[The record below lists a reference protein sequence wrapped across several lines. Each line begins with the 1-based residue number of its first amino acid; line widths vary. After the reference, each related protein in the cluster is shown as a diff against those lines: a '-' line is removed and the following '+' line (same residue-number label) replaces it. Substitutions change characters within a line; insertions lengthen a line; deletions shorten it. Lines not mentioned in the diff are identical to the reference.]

1 MGAETLLLISGLV
14 VFALIIGAFV
24 GFYVAKRKDNS
35 LQILKELEEHKAKL
49 LSETEKNEELKQSG
63 REIDIYLERL
73 RDEKERAL
81 ILVSRLE
88 AEKSNIERQIKEQ
101 RADIQTMQEKFTKDF
116 KLIANQIFEEKTE
129 SFSKKSKESID
140 QLLSP
145 LKERL
150 VSFEKKVDETH
161 KDNLRETSGLKV
173 ELKTLREMSSKM
185 TEEAE
190 NLTKA
195 LRNDSKVQ
203 GNWGEM
209 ILENILERSGLRKDE
224 EYFLQKSF
232 SNDEGR
238 RFQPDVM
245 IKLPDDKWV
254 IVDSKVSLK
263 AYEDFINED
272 DPKPKERHLRNHLIS
287 IKNHIKGLSEKKYQE
302 VASGKNLDFI
312 LMFVPIEPAFLLA
325 LQADHGLF
333 NEAYDR
339 GIVMVSPTTLIASL
353 KIISTTWKH
362 EYQNRNALEIAD
374 RGKLLLE
381 KFVGFAEDF
390 EKIGVQIDRTS
401 ATYSEAMKKLRDGR
415 GSLVS
420 QAKQLEQLGVR
431 ATKKLSSNLIGD
443 DDSE

>member
-1 MGAETLLLISGLV
+1 MGAETLLVISGLV
-14 VFALIIGAFV
+14 IFALVTGIFAGLFL
-24 GFYVAKRKDNS
+24 AKRKDNS
-35 LQILKELEEHKAKL
+35 PQLLKELEEYKARL
-49 LSETEKNEELKQSG
+49 FSETEKNEEMRQSV
-63 REIDIYLERL
+63 REINTSVDRL
-73 RDEKERAL
+73 RDEKEKAL

-88 AEKSNIERQIKEQ
+88 AEKANVEKQIKEQ
-101 RADIQTMQEKFTKDF
+101 RSDIQTMQEKFTKDF

-129 SFSKKSKESID
+129 NFSKRSKESID

-161 KDNLRETSGLKV
+161 KDNLKETSGLKA

-195 LRNDSKVQ
+195 LRNDTKVQ

-209 ILENILERSGLRKDE
+209 ILENILERSGLRRDE
-224 EYFLQKSF
+224 EYFLQKNF
-232 SNDEGR
+232 STDAGK

-272 DPKPKERHLRNHLIS
+272 ETKAKERHLKNHLIS
-287 IKNHIKGLSEKKYQE
+287 LKTHIKGLSEKKYQE

-312 LMFVPIEPAFLLA
+312 LMFVPIEPAYLTA
-325 LQADHGLF
+325 LQADHSLF

-374 RGKLLLE
+374 RGKLLLD

-390 EKIGVQIDRTS
+390 EKIGIQIDRTS
-401 ATYSEAMKKLRDGR
+401 ATYVDAMKKLKDGR

-420 QAKQLEQLGVR
+420 QAKQLEQLGIR
-431 ATKKLSSNLIGD
+431 ASKKLSSNLIGD
-443 DDSE
+443 DGSE

>member
-1 MGAETLLLISGLV
+1 MGAETLLLISTLV
-14 VFALIIGAFV
+14 VFALALGVFT
-24 GFYVAKRKDNS
+24 GLHLAKKRDES
-35 LQILKELEEHKAKL
+35 PQILKELEEQKAKL
-49 LSETEKNEELKQSG
+49 QSETEKNEELKLAS
-63 REIDIYLERL
+63 REFKTSLERL

-81 ILVSRLE
+81 VLISKLE
-88 AEKSNIERQIKEQ
+88 TEKLNIQKQIEDQ

-129 SFSKKSKESID
+129 NFSRKSKESID

-161 KDNLRETSGLKV
+161 RDSLKETSGLKT
-173 ELKTLREMSSKM
+173 ELRTLREMSAKM

-195 LRNDSKVQ
+195 LRNDTKVQ

-209 ILENILERSGLRKDE
+209 ILESILEGSGLRKDE

-232 SNDEGR
+232 SSDEGR

-254 IVDSKVSLK
+254 IVDSKVSLN
-263 AYEDFINED
+263 AYESFVTEEE
-272 DPKPKERHLRNHLIS
+272 PKAKEKYLKNHLIS
-287 IKNHIKGLSEKKYQE
+287 LNNHIKGLSEKKYQE
-302 VASGKNLDFI
+302 SASGKNLDFI
-312 LMFVPIEPAFLLA
+312 LMFVPIEPAYLTA
-325 LQADHGLF
+325 LQADHSLF
-333 NEAYDR
+333 NEAYER

-362 EYQNRNALEIAD
+362 EYQNRNALEIAE
-374 RGKLLLE
+374 RGKLLFE

-401 ATYSEAMKKLRDGR
+401 ATYGDAMKKLRDGR

-420 QAKQLEQLGVR
+420 QARQLEELGVR
-431 ATKKLSSNLIGD
+431 ANKKLSSNLIADGED
-443 DDSE
+443 A

>member
-1 MGAETLLLISGLV
+1 MGADTLLLISGLV
-14 VFALIIGAFV
+14 FFALVIGIFT
-24 GFYVAKRKDNS
+24 GLQLAKRKDNS
-35 LQILKELEEHKAKL
+35 AQILRELEENKARL
-49 LSETEKNEELKQSG
+49 LAEEEKNEELKQSG
-63 REIDIYLERL
+63 RELNISLERL

-81 ILVSRLE
+81 VLVSRLE
-88 AEKSNIERQIKEQ
+88 AEKSNVEKQIEEQ

-129 SFSKKSKESID
+129 SFSRKSKESID

-161 KDNLRETSGLKV
+161 KDSLKETSGLKA
-173 ELKTLREMSSKM
+173 ELRTLREMSAKM

-195 LRNDSKVQ
+195 LRNDTKVQ

-209 ILENILERSGLRKDE
+209 ILESILEGSGLRRDE

-232 SNDEGR
+232 SSDEGR

-263 AYEDFINED
+263 AYEDFVTEEE
-272 DPKPKERHLRNHLIS
+272 PKTKERHLKNHLIS
-287 IKNHIKGLSEKKYQE
+287 LKNHIKGLSEKKYQE
-302 VASGKNLDFI
+302 SASGKNLDFI
-312 LMFVPIEPAFLLA
+312 LMFVPIEPAYLLA
-325 LQADHGLF
+325 LQADHSLF

-362 EYQNRNALEIAD
+362 EYQNRNALEIAE

-401 ATYSEAMKKLRDGR
+401 ATYNDAMKKLRDGR
-415 GSLVS
+415 GSLVN
-420 QAKQLEQLGVR
+420 QAKQLEELGVR
-431 ATKKLSSNLIGD
+431 ANKKLSSNLIGD
-443 DDSE
+443 GENE

>member
-1 MGAETLLLISGLV
+1 MGAETLLLISGVV
-14 VFALIIGAFV
+14 VFALVTGVFV
-24 GFYVAKRKDNS
+24 GLHLAKRKDNAPQM
-35 LQILKELEEHKAKL
+35 LRELEEHKARL
-49 LSETEKNEELKQSG
+49 LSETEKNEELRQAGK
-63 REIDIYLERL
+63 EINSAMDRL
-73 RDEKERAL
+73 RDEKESAL
-81 ILVSRLE
+81 IQVSKLQ
-88 AEKSNIERQIKEQ
+88 AEKSNVEKQIDEQ

-116 KLIANQIFEEKTE
+116 RLIANQIFEEKTE
-129 SFSKKSKESID
+129 SFSKRSKESID

-161 KDNLRETSGLKV
+161 KDNLKETSGLKA

-195 LRNDSKVQ
+195 LRNDTKIQ

-209 ILENILERSGLRKDE
+209 ILENILEKSGLRKDE
-224 EYFLQKSF
+224 EYFLQQNF
-232 SNDEGR
+232 STDEGR

-263 AYEDFINED
+263 AYEDFINEEE
-272 DPKPKERHLRNHLIS
+272 PKSKEKYLKNHLIS
-287 IKNHIKGLSEKKYQE
+287 LKNHIKSLSEKKYQE

-312 LMFVPIEPAFLLA
+312 LMFVPIEPAYLMA
-325 LQADHGLF
+325 LQADHSLF

-353 KIISTTWKH
+353 KIIQTTWKH

-401 ATYSEAMKKLRDGR
+401 ATYSDALKKLRDGR

>member
-1 MGAETLLLISGLV
+1 MGAETLLLISTLV
-14 VFALIIGAFV
+14 VFALAIGVFT
-24 GFYVAKRKDNS
+24 GLHLAKRKDNS
-35 LQILKELEEHKAKL
+35 PQILKELEEHKARL
-49 LSETEKNEELKQSG
+49 LAETEKNEELKQSS
-63 REIDIYLERL
+63 REVGMSLERL

-81 ILVSRLE
+81 VLISRLE
-88 AEKSNIERQIKEQ
+88 SEKSNVEKQIDEQ

-129 SFSKKSKESID
+129 SFSRKSKESID

-161 KDNLRETSGLKV
+161 KDSIKETSGLKT
-173 ELKTLREMSSKM
+173 ELRTLREMSAKM

-195 LRNDSKVQ
+195 LRNDTKVQ

-209 ILENILERSGLRKDE
+209 ILESILEGSGLRKDE

-232 SNDEGR
+232 SSDEGR

-263 AYEDFINED
+263 AYEDFVTEE
-272 DPKPKERHLRNHLIS
+272 DPKVKERHLKNHLIS
-287 IKNHIKGLSEKKYQE
+287 LKNHIKGLSEKKYQE
-302 VASGKNLDFI
+302 FASGKNLDFI
-312 LMFVPIEPAFLLA
+312 LMFVPIEPAYLTA
-325 LQADHGLF
+325 LQADHSLF

-362 EYQNRNALEIAD
+362 EYQNRNALEIAE
-374 RGKLLLE
+374 RGKLLFE

-390 EKIGVQIDRTS
+390 EKIGLQIDRTS
-401 ATYSEAMKKLRDGR
+401 ATYNDAMKKLRDGR

-420 QAKQLEQLGVR
+420 QAKQLEELGVR
-431 ATKKLSSNLIGD
+431 ANKKLSSNLIADGED
-443 DDSE
+443 A

>member
-1 MGAETLLLISGLV
+1 MGAETLLLTSGLIACAAV
-14 VFALIIGAFV
+14 IGLFAGMHL
-24 GFYVAKRKDNS
+24 AKRNDKS
-35 LQILKELEEHKAKL
+35 AELQRELDEYKAKL
-49 LSETEKNEELKQSG
+49 QSATEKNEELKVSG
-63 REIDIYLERL
+63 RELSEAMSGL
-73 RDEKERAL
+73 RDEKENAL
-81 ILVSRLE
+81 ILVSKLE
-88 AEKSNIERQIKEQ
+88 TEKANVQKQIEEQ
-101 RADIQTMQEKFTKDF
+101 RADIQNMQEKFTKDF
-116 KLIANQIFEEKTE
+116 KLIANQIFEEKTDT
-129 SFSKKSKESID
+129 FSKRSKESID

-161 KDNLRETSGLKV
+161 KDSLKETSGLKA

-195 LRNDSKVQ
+195 LRNDTKVQ

-209 ILENILERSGLRKDE
+209 ILENILESSGLRKDE
-224 EYFLQKSF
+224 EYFLQKNF
-232 SNDEGR
+232 STDEGR

-263 AYEDFINED
+263 AYEDYISED
-272 DPKPKERHLRNHLIS
+272 KVEKKDRHLKNHLLS
-287 IKNHIKGLSEKKYQE
+287 LKNHIRGLSEKKYQE

-312 LMFVPIEPAFLLA
+312 LMFVPIEPAYLIA

-362 EYQNRNALEIAD
+362 EYQNRNALEIAE

-401 ATYSEAMKKLRDGR
+401 ATYRDAMKKLRDGR

-420 QAKQLEQLGVR
+420 QATQLEQLGIR
-431 ATKKLSSNLIGD
+431 ANKKLSSNLMGD
-443 DDSE
+443 SDE

>member
-1 MGAETLLLISGLV
+1 MGAETLLLITGIV
-14 VFALIIGAFV
+14 VFALATGVFV
-24 GFYVAKRKDNS
+24 GLYLAKRKDNAP
-35 LQILKELEEHKAKL
+35 QMLKELEEHKARL
-49 LSETEKNEELKQSG
+49 LSETEKNEELREAG
-63 REIDIYLERL
+63 REINISMDRL
-73 RDEKERAL
+73 RDEKEKAL
-81 ILVSRLE
+81 ILVSKLE
-88 AEKSNIERQIKEQ
+88 AEKSNVEKQIAEQ
-101 RADIQTMQEKFTKDF
+101 RADIQTMQEQFTKDF

-129 SFSKKSKESID
+129 SFSKRSKESID

-161 KDNLRETSGLKV
+161 KDNLRETSGLKA

-195 LRNDSKVQ
+195 LRNDTKIQ

-209 ILENILERSGLRKDE
+209 ILENILEKSGLRKDE
-224 EYFLQKSF
+224 EYFLQQNF
-232 SNDEGR
+232 STDEGR

-272 DPKPKERHLRNHLIS
+272 EPKPKERHLKNHLIS
-287 IKNHIKGLSEKKYQE
+287 LKNHIKGLSEKKYQE

-312 LMFVPIEPAFLLA
+312 LMFVPIEPAYLMA
-325 LQADHGLF
+325 LQADHSLF

-353 KIISTTWKH
+353 KIIQTTWKH

-401 ATYSEAMKKLRDGR
+401 ATYSDALKKLRDGR

-443 DDSE
+443 DGSE

>member
-14 VFALIIGAFV
+14 ISALVIGVFAGLHL
-24 GFYVAKRKDNS
+24 AKRKDNS
-35 LQILKELEEHKAKL
+35 PQILRELEEHKARL
-49 LSETEKNEELKQSG
+49 LSETEKNEELKQAG
-63 REIDIYLERL
+63 REINISMDRL
-73 RDEKERAL
+73 RDEKEKAL
-81 ILVSRLE
+81 ILVSKLE
-88 AEKSNIERQIKEQ
+88 AEKSNVEKQIIEQ

-161 KDNLRETSGLKV
+161 KDSLRETSGLKV

-195 LRNDSKVQ
+195 LRNDTKVQ

-224 EYFLQKSF
+224 EYFLQKNF
-232 SNDEGR
+232 STDEGR

-254 IVDSKVSLK
+254 IVDSKVSLT
-263 AYEDFINED
+263 AYENFINED
-272 DPKPKERHLRNHLIS
+272 EPKPKERHLKNHLIS
-287 IKNHIKGLSEKKYQE
+287 LKSHIKGLSEKKYQE

-312 LMFVPIEPAFLLA
+312 LMFVPIEPAYLMA
-325 LQADHGLF
+325 LQADHSLF

-401 ATYSEAMKKLRDGR
+401 SIYSDAMKKLRDGR

-420 QAKQLEQLGVR
+420 QAQQLEQLGIR
-431 ATKKLSSNLIGD
+431 ATKKLSSNLIGEH
-443 DDSE
+443 DSE

>member
-1 MGAETLLLISGLV
+1 MGADTLLLISGLV
-14 VFALIIGAFV
+14 FFALVIGIFT
-24 GFYVAKRKDNS
+24 GLQLAKRKDNS
-35 LQILKELEEHKAKL
+35 AQILRELEENKARL
-49 LSETEKNEELKQSG
+49 LAEEEKNEELKQSG
-63 REIDIYLERL
+63 RELNISLERL

-81 ILVSRLE
+81 VLVSRLE
-88 AEKSNIERQIKEQ
+88 AEKSNVEKQIEEQ

-129 SFSKKSKESID
+129 SFSRKSKESID
-140 QLLSP
+140 QLLTP

-161 KDNLRETSGLKV
+161 KDSLKETSGLKA
-173 ELKTLREMSSKM
+173 ELRTLREMSAKM

-195 LRNDSKVQ
+195 LRNDTKVQ

-209 ILENILERSGLRKDE
+209 ILESILEGSGLRRDE

-232 SNDEGR
+232 SSDEGR

-263 AYEDFINED
+263 AYEDFVTEEE
-272 DPKPKERHLRNHLIS
+272 PKTKERHLKNHLIS
-287 IKNHIKGLSEKKYQE
+287 LKNHIKGLSEKKYQE
-302 VASGKNLDFI
+302 SASGKNLDFI
-312 LMFVPIEPAFLLA
+312 LMFVPIEPAYLLA
-325 LQADHGLF
+325 LQADHSLF

-362 EYQNRNALEIAD
+362 EYQNRNALEIAE

-401 ATYSEAMKKLRDGR
+401 ATYNDAMKKLRDGR
-415 GSLVS
+415 GSLVN
-420 QAKQLEQLGVR
+420 QAKQLEELGVR
-431 ATKKLSSNLIGD
+431 ANKKLSSNLIGD
-443 DDSE
+443 GENE

>member
-1 MGAETLLLISGLV
+1 MGSETLLLTSGLV
-14 VFALIIGAFV
+14 VFALIAGVFF
-24 GFYVAKRKDNS
+24 GFFFAKRKDNS
-35 LQILKELEEHKAKL
+35 QQILQELEEHKAKL
-49 LSETEKNEELKQSG
+49 LSETEKNEELKQSNK
-63 REIDIYLERL
+63 ETAVSMERL
-73 RDEKERAL
+73 RDEKEKAL

-88 AEKSNIERQIKEQ
+88 AEKSNVEKQIREQ
-101 RADIQTMQEKFTKDF
+101 RDDIQTMQEKFTKDF

-129 SFSKKSKESID
+129 SFSKKSKESIS

-161 KDNLRETSGLKV
+161 KDNLKETSGLKA

-195 LRNDSKVQ
+195 LRNDTKVQ

-224 EYFLQKSF
+224 EYFLQKNF
-232 SNDEGR
+232 STDEGR

-263 AYEDFINED
+263 AYEDYIHED
-272 DPKPKERHLRNHLIS
+272 EPKTKKRHLKNHLIS
-287 IKNHIKGLSEKKYQE
+287 LKNHIKALYEKKYQE

-312 LMFVPIEPAFLLA
+312 LMFVPIEPAYLMA
-325 LQADHGLF
+325 LQADQNLF

-362 EYQNRNALEIAD
+362 EHQNRNALEIAD

-401 ATYSEAMKKLRDGR
+401 ATYTDAMKKLRDGR

-420 QAKQLEQLGVR
+420 QAKQLEQLGIR
-431 ATKKLSSNLIGD
+431 TTKKLSSNLIGD
-443 DDSE
+443 NDSE

>member
-1 MGAETLLLISGLV
+1 MGAETLLLTSGLILCAAV
-14 VFALIIGAFV
+14 IGIFAGFIIAGRRDKSAI
-24 GFYVAKRKDNS
+24 
-35 LQILKELEEHKAKL
+35 LQRELDEQKARL
-49 LSETEKNEELKQSG
+49 TAALEKNEELKQAALEF
-63 REIDIYLERL
+63 RESMDQL

-88 AEKSNIERQIKEQ
+88 AEKANIQKQIEEQ
-101 RADIQTMQEKFTKDF
+101 RADIQNMQEKFTKDF

-161 KDNLRETSGLKV
+161 KDSLKETSGLKA

-195 LRNDSKVQ
+195 LRNDTKVQ

-209 ILENILERSGLRKDE
+209 ILENILESSGLRKDE
-224 EYFLQKSF
+224 EYFLQKNF
-232 SNDEGR
+232 STEEGR

-263 AYEDFINED
+263 AYEDYVTAENTD
-272 DPKPKERHLRNHLIS
+272 QKERFLKSHLLS
-287 IKNHIKGLSEKKYQE
+287 LKNHIRGLSEKKYQE

-312 LMFVPIEPAFLLA
+312 LMFVPIEPAYLIA

-362 EYQNRNALEIAD
+362 EYQNRNAIEIAD

-390 EKIGVQIDRTS
+390 EKIGMQLDRAS
-401 ATYSEAMKKLRDGR
+401 STYHDAMKKLRDGR
-415 GSLVS
+415 GSLVN
-420 QAKQLEQLGVR
+420 QATQLEHLGIR
-431 ATKKLSSNLIGD
+431 ANKKLSSNLIGD
-443 DDSE
+443 GDE

>member
-24 GFYVAKRKDNS
+24 GLYVAKRKDNS

-161 KDNLRETSGLKV
+161 KDNL
-173 ELKTLREMSSKM
+173 
-185 TEEAE
+185 
-190 NLTKA
+190 
-195 LRNDSKVQ
+195 
-203 GNWGEM
+203 
-209 ILENILERSGLRKDE
+209 
-224 EYFLQKSF
+224 
-232 SNDEGR
+232 
-238 RFQPDVM
+238 
-245 IKLPDDKWV
+245 
-254 IVDSKVSLK
+254 
-263 AYEDFINED
+263 
-272 DPKPKERHLRNHLIS
+272 
-287 IKNHIKGLSEKKYQE
+287 
-302 VASGKNLDFI
+302 
-312 LMFVPIEPAFLLA
+312 
-325 LQADHGLF
+325 
-333 NEAYDR
+333 
-339 GIVMVSPTTLIASL
+339 
-353 KIISTTWKH
+353 
-362 EYQNRNALEIAD
+362 
-374 RGKLLLE
+374 
-381 KFVGFAEDF
+381 
-390 EKIGVQIDRTS
+390 
-401 ATYSEAMKKLRDGR
+401 
-415 GSLVS
+415 
-420 QAKQLEQLGVR
+420 
-431 ATKKLSSNLIGD
+431 
-443 DDSE
+443 